1 MSLDLIILS
10 GQGCLVTSLTGS
22 LTGSLLGCGDSLSV
36 SSCCLSGRQSLCLL
50 LLSGPVPLCL
60 PCPVCSPSL
69 VELPDPDLL
78 GVMLGVNHVVVD
90 RYLLPKVP
98 EAPVG
103 DLDRVS
109 VEQGMEDVTGRDGG
123 VEDLEELGP
132 DTAGYPGIPRR
143 IKPPDLPLPAPGF
156 SFFILVIERVDVLLL
171 IFKVKRV
178 ATGLEGFLIFRL
190 AFVEHFL
197 ITRQNIKAII
207 DISWNILYN
216 GRRVIRQS
224 IDIDGV

>member
-1 MSLDLIILS
+1 MY
-10 GQGCLVTSLTGS
+10 
-22 LTGSLLGCGDSLSV
+22 
-36 SSCCLSGRQSLCLL
+36 R
-50 LLSGPVPLCL
+50 
-60 PCPVCSPSL
+60 
-69 VELPDPDLL
+69 
-78 GVMLGVNHVVVD
+78 H
-90 RYLLPKVP
+90 LLPKVP

-109 VEQGMEDVTGRDGG
+109 VEQGVEDVTGRDGG

-156 SFFILVIERVDVLLL
+156 SFFILVIERVDVFLL

-190 AFVEHFL
+190 AFIEHFL
-197 ITRQNIKAII
+197 ITRQNIESVI
-207 DISWNILYN
+207 DISFFRSRFIWCQTNDMSFPRELDGKFMILIETN
-216 GRRVIRQS
+216 SQN
-224 IDIDGV
+224 